1 MEQVARVGPGT
12 ESPVTFFAQ
21 FDRSTFKSVIITNYH
36 SFFAIKYWDLSWHRI
51 KNLLL
56 LTFFLIFD
64 KFKVEDQITLFAAK

>member
-21 FDRSTFKSVIITNYH
+21 FDRSTFKSVIMTNYL
-36 SFFAIKYWDLSWHRI
+36 SCFVIKYWDLSWHRI